1 MSKEAVYWK
10 TKDGHRINVDD
21 MDDNHVRN
29 AFKMLIRQHIAVLNR
44 ANNIIAKYNTITDVL
59 SNVRFELKGDMARE
73 FNDSFPGD
81 EDDDCDATIIDIE
94 P

>member
-1 MSKEAVYWK
+1 MKKEAVYWK

-29 AFKMLIRQHIAVLNR
+29 ALKMLIRKIHAYEQAALLADTQKKLN
-44 ANNIIAKYNTITDVL
+44 
-59 SNVRFELKGDMARE
+59 GDMARE

-81 EDDDCDATIIDIE
+81 EDYPEDYCGSLKND
-94 P
+94 